1 MEALFEWV
9 KLDAKEQVF
18 HFELCDFNE
27 LTRNIVAEWVPNL
40 ERNHFE
46 YDFDIPED
54 EYFLRID
61 PHSYTRILNNL
72 FQNVLMHS
80 GGNKLTLK
88 Y

>member
-27 LTRNIVAEWVPNL
+27 LTRNIVAEWVPTL

-54 EYFLRID
+54 EYF
-61 PHSYTRILNNL
+61 
-72 FQNVLMHS
+72 FV
-80 GGNKLTLK
+80 LTLIPIPAFLIICFK
-88 Y
+88 MCLCTVAAIN